1 MFFLFVLIDDILI
14 NCLYVLLKKNLI
26 IKKINMMVLILVI
39 VKMILFRLIWIKLFR
54 LILGIIIVFF

>member
-14 NCLYVLLKKNLI
+14 NCLYVFLKKNLI

-39 VKMILFRLIWIKLFR
+39 VKMILFRLILIKLFR

>member
-39 VKMILFRLIWIKLFR
+39 VKMILFRLI
-54 LILGIIIVFF
+54 